1 MNVLKADHIEKYLD
15 KRKVLDD
22 ISLNMEGG
30 RVYGFVG
37 RNGSGKTML
46 FRALAGLIGLQGGQ
60 VSYNGAEFGK
70 GSFVLP
76 SLGLIIENTG
86 LYSEF
91 TGYQNLQMLAKIK
104 NIIGQ
109 DEIVKAIERVGLN
122 PKDKRTVR
130 KYSLGMKQ
138 RLAIAQAIMEK
149 PEILM
154 LDEPTNGLDEDG
166 VNMLRNIIIEEK
178 KRGSIVL
185 LASHS
190 REDMEL
196 LSDVI
201 YQLSEGKIV
210 KTIENNK
217 NDAL

>member
-22 ISLNMEGG
+22 ISLSMEGG

-46 FRALAGLIGLQGGQ
+46 FRALAGLIRLQGGQ
-60 VSYNGAEFGK
+60 VSYNGVDFGK
-70 GSFVLP
+70 GTFVLP

-86 LYSEF
+86 LYAEF

-104 NIIGQ
+104 NIIGK
-109 DEIVKAIERVGLN
+109 DEIVEVIERVGLN
-122 PKDKRTVR
+122 PKDKRSVR

-149 PEILM
+149 PQVLM
-154 LDEPTNGLDEDG
+154 LDEPTNGLDEHG
-166 VNMLRNIIIEEK
+166 VSMLRNIIMKEK
-178 KRGSIVL
+178 KRGCIIL

-190 REDMEL
+190 REDIEL

-210 KTIENNK
+210 ETIENNGN
-217 NDAL
+217 NDE